1 MLSISIRYGGKL
13 SYAMRALGPMLGS
26 NSSQTE
32 TALSQM
38 LGHDGAR
45 RHTLL
50 SKMLR
55 HNSARTQDHSNTSI
69 GLHQR
74 SCAAVCDMFLGKN
87 HGSHFITIK
96 SIGKTHHPVPLRF
109 AVNGSASA
117 RYASLPSTLATTRRR
132 GGGARQNPAARDGRT
147 ARQRH
152 AARGERAARQ
162 RPASHNGL
170 ARQRPSARDDL
181 TARQRHAARDN
192 RSRLPKPCSA
202 GGSNGIR
209 ARTCTCTC
217 TRSCS
222 TRSAAIASTAT
233 SSTRN
238 SAAPH
243 RPEPHGTE
251 AVDRR
256 GQNTAITTFR
266 SPAQPKGPGRSIFEA
281 HSRTGEEPHS
291 WTKRFRGSFRTDE
304 GAPFK

>member
-13 SYAMRALGPMLGS
+13 SYAMRALSPMLGS

-132 GGGARQNPAARDGRT
+132 DNRARQSPGS
-147 ARQRH
+147 H
-152 AARGERAARQ
+152 GCRAARQ
-162 RPASHNGL
+162 RPQH
-170 ARQRPSARDDL
+170 R
-181 TARQRHAARDN
+181 
-192 RSRLPKPCSA
+192 
-202 GGSNGIR
+202 GSNGIR
-209 ARTCTCTC
+209 ARARTCTC

-222 TRSAAIASTAT
+222 ARSAAIASTAT

-256 GQNTAITTFR
+256 G
-266 SPAQPKGPGRSIFEA
+266 
-281 HSRTGEEPHS
+281 RTPQ
-291 WTKRFRGSFRTDE
+291 
-304 GAPFK
+304 

>member
-13 SYAMRALGPMLGS
+13 SYAMRALSPMLGS

-55 HNSARTQDHSNTSI
+55 HNSARTQDHGNTGI

-117 RYASLPSTLATTRRR
+117 RYASLPPTLATTKRR
-132 GGGARQNPAARDGRT
+132 GGGARQNPAAPGAAT
-147 ARQRH
+147 ASAPAPAPAPAH
-152 AARGERAARQ
+152 AP
-162 RPASHNGL
+162 PA
-170 ARQRPSARDDL
+170 P
-181 TARQRHAARDN
+181 
-192 RSRLPKPCSA
+192 PPF
-202 GGSNGIR
+202 
-209 ARTCTCTC
+209 
-217 TRSCS
+217 
-222 TRSAAIASTAT
+222 ASTAT
-233 SSTRN
+233 SGARS

-243 RPEPHGTE
+243 RPKPHGTE
-251 AVDRR
+251 
-256 GQNTAITTFR
+256 
-266 SPAQPKGPGRSIFEA
+266 E
-281 HSRTGEEPHS
+281 
-291 WTKRFRGSFRTDE
+291 TD
-304 GAPFK
+304 